1 MKLNLKYCAQFGVP
15 HCMQDTELLKCVQR
29 RALKLVKRQENELY
43 AKQLRVLG
51 GLVLRKCG

>member
-1 MKLNLKYCAQFGVP
+1 MKLNLKYCAQFWVP
-15 HCMQDTELLKCVQR
+15 HCKKDTELLKCVQR

-51 GLVLRKCG
+51 GLVLRK